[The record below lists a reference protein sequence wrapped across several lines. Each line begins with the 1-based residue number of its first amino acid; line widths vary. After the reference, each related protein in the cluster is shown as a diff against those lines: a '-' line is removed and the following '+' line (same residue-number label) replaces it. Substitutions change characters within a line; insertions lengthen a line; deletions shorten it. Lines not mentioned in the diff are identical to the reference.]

1 LLLIIILNTFPLVL
15 LGGSW
20 WQYRKDRLALA
31 GWRNIL
37 FVIALIASAVSGA
50 VLLSFVVHGR
60 LILSGLVPRIDLD
73 LTYPG
78 LTMLGLGLLSI
89 IFAGFGRRLSRLLLM
104 VDGLLVALLWYF
116 AGMAASP

>member
-1 LLLIIILNTFPLVL
+1 LLLIIVLNTLPLVL
-15 LGGSW
+15 FGVSW
-20 WQYRKDRLALA
+20 WQYRKERLALP

-37 FVIALIASAVSGA
+37 FVIALAANALSGA

-60 LILSGLVPRIDLD
+60 LILSGVAPRIDLD

-78 LTMLGLGLLSI
+78 LTMLGVGLVSI
-89 IFAGFGRRLSRLLLM
+89 IFAGFGRRLARLLLM
-104 VDGLLVALLWYF
+104 LDGLLVALLWYF